1 MDQPILPALDLAVV
15 ISWLAQY
22 FFLSLRIGA
31 FILAGPGFG
40 GRFVPLQ
47 VRIVATMVLVL
58 PLVGRV
64 PVPDVESLSQL
75 SAIGLAVTEL
85 LIGLT
90 AGLILTILF
99 SAASIAGDRI
109 ANTAGLGFAAQM
121 DPTAGA
127 QVPVVAQLFGL
138 FLLAIFV
145 ATDGH
150 LVAFRI
156 LYDSYQFV
164 PIGSQ
169 VSLDALIAG
178 GLLSGARMFA
188 LGMQIMLPVVAVLLL
203 LNLTIGIVTRSAPQ
217 LNIFSFGFPVTMTST
232 FILLYLTVPGTADAF
247 DMLIR
252 DGLTIIG
259 DTLMEAGNG

>member
-1 MDQPILPALDLAVV
+1 MDQPALPALDLAVV

-22 FFLSLRIGA
+22 FFLSMRIGA

-64 PVPDVESLSQL
+64 PVPSVEQLSQL
-75 SAIGLAVTEL
+75 GAIWLVMTEL
-85 LIGLT
+85 AIGLT
-90 AGLILTILF
+90 AGLMLTILF
-99 SAASIAGDRI
+99 AAASIAGDRI

-127 QVPVVAQLFGL
+127 QVPVVAQIFGL
-138 FLLAIFV
+138 FLLALFI
-145 ATDGH
+145 ATDGY

-156 LYDSYQFV
+156 ILDSYQFL
-164 PIGSQ
+164 PIGRAISP
-169 VSLDALIAG
+169 DALIAG
-178 GLLSGARMFA
+178 GLLAAARMFA
-188 LGMQIMLPVVAVLLL
+188 LGMQVMLPVVAVLLL

-217 LNIFSFGFPVTMTST
+217 LNIFSFGFPVTMTAT
-232 FILLYLTVPGTADAF
+232 FVLLYLTVPGTADAF

-252 DGLTIIG
+252 DGLIMIG
-259 DTLMEAGNG
+259 DTLTEAANG